1 MCKITYFC
9 LKCVVTN
16 KNYKKWNKKLD
27 NRFLLSIIVVTM
39 HIDDQTYTVNGKT
52 YRRTLLRNSYR
63 KNGKVCHDTIASL
76 SKCDNDEIEAI
87 KFALANKKKLAALRV
102 PDKAVKSRQG
112 LTVGAVWLLYQL
124 AKRLGIVKAMGRSVK
139 AKLSLWMVI
148 ATVIGSVSRLSATRL
163 AQSHAACDILGLDS
177 FCEDDLYCAMDWL
190 DDHQQPIEKRLFN
203 GRYPHKKPNMYLY
216 DVTSSYLEGDQN
228 ELGDYGYDRDG
239 KKGKKQIV
247 IGLLTDDEGQP
258 ISCEVFRGNTRDTN
272 TFKNQVDKLAQRF
285 GIEEVTFI
293 GDRGMIK
300 SAQIR
305 ELSEEKYHYI
315 TALTKPEIGTLLK
328 KDVVQL
334 DLFDETVCEVDFEG
348 IRYIYRRNPVR
359 VMEIK
364 EVRKSKLKKIQDL
377 CTQKTK
383 YLMEHPRAKVN
394 VAKGIVEKKAKK
406 LKIDTWVSI
415 NTKGRNI
422 SLEIK
427 ETELEEEEKLDGCYV
442 IKTDLLVETASKQTV
457 HDRYKGLAEVEWAF
471 RTMKTTL
478 LHIRGIFVR
487 KANRTRA
494 HVFTIM
500 LAYLIAY
507 QLRRLWKEIEVTIEE
522 GIDELSSLCATE
534 VLIGDVSI
542 QTVPEPRELGKLLIK
557 AADVTLPDAIPCRK
571 VKVFTRKNLVEERR
585 SSLKTNS

>member
-1 MCKITYFC
+1 
-9 LKCVVTN
+9 
-16 KNYKKWNKKLD
+16 
-27 NRFLLSIIVVTM
+27 M
-39 HIDDQTYTVNGKT
+39 HIDDQTYTINGRT

-63 KNGKVCHDTIASL
+63 KNGKVCHDTIATL

-87 KFALANKKKLAALRV
+87 KFALANKKNLAALRV
-102 PDKAVKSRQG
+102 PDKAVKTCQG
-112 LTVGAVWLLYQL
+112 LSVGAVWLLYQL

-148 ATVIGSVSRLSATRL
+148 SAVIGSVSRLSATRL

-177 FCEDDLYCAMDWL
+177 FCEDDLYSAMDWL
-190 DDHQQPIEKRLFN
+190 NDHQQAIEKRLFN

-247 IGLLTDDEGQP
+247 IGLLTDDEGEP
-258 ISCEVFRGNTRDTN
+258 ISCEVFHGNTRDMN
-272 TFKNQVDKLAQRF
+272 TFKNQVDKVAQRF
-285 GIEEVTFI
+285 GIEEVTFV

-305 ELSEEKYHYI
+305 DLSEEKYHYI
-315 TALTKPEIGTLLK
+315 TALTKPEIETLLNN
-328 KDVVQL
+328 DVVQI
-334 DLFDETVCEVDFEG
+334 DLFDETVCEVEFEG
-348 IRYIYRRNPVR
+348 IRYIYRRNPIR
-359 VMEIK
+359 VMEIR
-364 EVRKSKLKKIQDL
+364 EVRQSKLRKLRDL
-377 CTQKTK
+377 CAQKVK
-383 YLMEHPRAKVN
+383 YLAEHPGAKVD
-394 VAKGIVEKKAKK
+394 VAKRVVEEKAKK
-406 LKIDTWVSI
+406 LKINTWVSV
-415 NTKGRNI
+415 NTQGRNLSI
-422 SLEIK
+422 VNK
-427 ETELEEEEKLDGCYV
+427 DTELEQEEKLDGCYV
-442 IKTDLLVETASKQTV
+442 IKTDLSVETASKKTV

-471 RTMKTTL
+471 RTMKTAL

-494 HVFTIM
+494 HVFAIM

-507 QLRRLWKEIEVTIEE
+507 QLRRLWQEIEVTIEE

-542 QTVPEPRELGKLLIK
+542 QTVPAPRELGELLLK
-557 AADVTLPDAIPCRK
+557 RANVTLPDAIPSRK
-571 VKVFTRKNLVEERR
+571 VKVFTRKKLVEERR

>member
-1 MCKITYFC
+1 
-9 LKCVVTN
+9 
-16 KNYKKWNKKLD
+16 
-27 NRFLLSIIVVTM
+27 M
-39 HIDDQTYTVNGKT
+39 HVDDQIYTVNGRT

-63 KNGKVCHDTIASL
+63 KDGKVRHDTIANL

-87 KFALANKKKLAALRV
+87 KFALANKKNLAALRV
-102 PDKAVKSRQG
+102 PGKAVKTLQG
-112 LTVGAVWLLYQL
+112 LSVGAVWLLYQL
-124 AKRLGIVKAMGRSVK
+124 AKRLGIVKAMGKSAN

-148 ATVIGSVSRLSATRL
+148 AAMIGSVSRLSATRL

-177 FCEDDLYCAMDWL
+177 FCEDDLYLAMDWL
-190 DDHQQPIEKRLFN
+190 YDHQQSIEKRLFN
-203 GRYPHKKPNMYLY
+203 GRYTDKKPNLYLY

-258 ISCEVFRGNTRDTN
+258 ISSEVFHGNTRDTT
-272 TFKNQVDKLAQRF
+272 TFKNQVDKVAKHF
-285 GIEEVTFI
+285 GIEGVTFV

-300 SAQIR
+300 SAQIDD
-305 ELSEEKYHYI
+305 LSEEKYHYI
-315 TALTKPEIGTLLK
+315 TALTKPEIETLLK
-328 KDVVQL
+328 NDVVQI
-334 DLFDETVCEVDFEG
+334 DLFDETVCDVEYEG
-348 IRYIYRRNPVR
+348 IRYIYRRNPIR

-364 EVRKSKLKKIQDL
+364 EVRKGKLRKLQDL
-377 CTQKTK
+377 CTRKNK
-383 YLMEHPRAKVN
+383 YLAEHSRAKIN
-394 VAKGIVEKKAKK
+394 VAKRIVKGKTKR
-406 LKIDTWVSI
+406 LKIDKWVSI
-415 NTKGRNI
+415 KARGRNL
-422 SLEIK
+422 SVEIK
-427 ETELEEEEKLDGCYV
+427 EQELEEAEKLDGCYV
-442 IKTDLLVETASKQTV
+442 IKTDLSAEIASKQTI

-500 LAYLIAY
+500 LAYLMAY
-507 QLRRLWKEIEVTIEE
+507 HLRRLWQEIEVTIEE

-534 VLIGDVSI
+534 VLLGDVSI
-542 QTVPEPRELGKLLIK
+542 HTVPTPRELGELLLK

-571 VKVFTRKNLVEERR
+571 EKVFTRKKLVGERR
-585 SSLKTNS
+585 SHIKSNS

>member
-1 MCKITYFC
+1 
-9 LKCVVTN
+9 
-16 KNYKKWNKKLD
+16 
-27 NRFLLSIIVVTM
+27 M
-39 HIDDQTYTVNGKT
+39 HIDDQTYTINGRT

-63 KNGKVCHDTIASL
+63 KNGKVCHDTIATL

-87 KFALANKKKLAALRV
+87 KFALANKKNLAALRV
-102 PDKAVKSRQG
+102 PDKAVKTLQG
-112 LTVGAVWLLYQL
+112 LSVGAVWLLYQL

-148 ATVIGSVSRLSATRL
+148 SAVIGSVSRLSGTRL

-177 FCEDDLYCAMDWL
+177 FCEDDLYSAMDWL
-190 DDHQQPIEKRLFN
+190 NDHQRGIEKRLFN

-247 IGLLTDDEGQP
+247 IGLLTDDEGEP
-258 ISCEVFRGNTRDTN
+258 ISCEVFRGNTRDMN
-272 TFKNQVDKLAQRF
+272 TFKNQVDKVAQRF
-285 GIEEVTFI
+285 GIEEVTFV

-305 ELSEEKYHYI
+305 DLSEEKYHYI
-315 TALTKPEIGTLLK
+315 TALTKPEIETLLNN
-328 KDVVQL
+328 DVVQI
-334 DLFDETVCEVDFEG
+334 DLFDETVCEVEFEG

-359 VMEIK
+359 VMEIR
-364 EVRKSKLKKIQDL
+364 EVRQSKLRKLRDL
-377 CTQKTK
+377 CAQKVK
-383 YLMEHPRAKVN
+383 YLAEHPGAKVD
-394 VAKGIVEKKAKK
+394 VAKRVVEEKAKK
-406 LKIDTWVSI
+406 LKINKWVSV
-415 NTKGRNI
+415 NTQGRNLSI
-422 SLEIK
+422 VNK
-427 ETELEEEEKLDGCYV
+427 DTELEQEEKLDGCYV
-442 IKTDLLVETASKQTV
+442 IKTDLSVETASKKTV

-471 RTMKTTL
+471 RTMKTAL

-507 QLRRLWKEIEVTIEE
+507 QLRRLWQEIEVTIDE

-542 QTVPEPRELGKLLIK
+542 QTVPAPRELGELLLK
-557 AADVTLPDAIPCRK
+557 RANVTLPDAIPSRK
-571 VKVFTRKNLVEERR
+571 VKVFTRKKLVEERR